1 MSRPLLRRLGEPF
14 VAALLLVATST
25 PLAAQDVTPAQPLDG
40 VDTATAAARTVG
52 FPLQPGV
59 WRLDGADPDL
69 PFADLEPLRGIVGK
83 ATVVGLGESIHTSGG
98 YYEAKHRLFR
108 YLVEKLGFRVI
119 AFETPW
125 LDGDTA
131 NAYVQ
136 TCDGDPDA
144 ATAGFFGVWRSAE
157 LSALIGWMC
166 EWNRTHPKAKDRVS
180 VYAFD
185 VQWQAAEDAAALAE
199 FLGRVDVDAAAE
211 PYAGL
216 GRCAEVETV
225 FRATTDVPDEAGSRC
240 DAAVQAVAELL
251 AANDKPFTQRVGK
264 TDLAWVNLRLA
275 GLQSWLEEMVY
286 YRSDFPR
293 AYAARDRGMAT
304 LFQGIRA
311 LRYSKAKVALWA
323 HNGHITRDPAAY
335 GLTTMGSHLAAALG
349 KKYVILGLTSWEV
362 SIDWPSVGCG
372 PQPLRPSPFQ
382 PVENILHGFDEEALL
397 VDLRFPGTSDP
408 LLAPGGLYNV
418 GNASMVPARAFD
430 ALVYLDRSRKM
441 TPLAWAPCQ

>member
-1 MSRPLLRRLGEPF
+1 M
-14 VAALLLVATST
+14 
-25 PLAAQDVTPAQPLDG
+25 PLAAQDVSPARPLDE

-52 FPLQPGV
+52 FPLQPGI
-59 WRLDGADPDL
+59 WRLDGTDPDL
-69 PFADLEPLRGIVGK
+69 PSADLEPLRGIVGK

-166 EWNRTHPKAKDRVS
+166 EWNRTHPKAKDKV
-180 VYAFD
+180 
-185 VQWQAAEDAAALAE
+185 
-199 FLGRVDVDAAAE
+199 
-211 PYAGL
+211 
-216 GRCAEVETV
+216 
-225 FRATTDVPDEAGSRC
+225 
-240 DAAVQAVAELL
+240 
-251 AANDKPFTQRVGK
+251 K
-264 TDLAWVNLRLA
+264 LRLA

-293 AYAARDRGMAT
+293 AYAARDRGMAA
-304 LFQGIRA
+304 LFQGIRT

-335 GLTTMGSHLAAALG
+335 GLTTMGSHLDAALG

-382 PVENILHGFDEEALL
+382 PVENILHGFGEDALL
-397 VDLRFPGTSDP
+397 VDLRFPGTSEP

-441 TPLAWAPCQ
+441 TPVAWAPCQ